1 MKFVEK
7 SSFDMPIEMPRLQS
21 CTKSTQPC
29 LVIRGVVKKLDF
41 IKLEK
46 MKSNFFQ
53 TNYVIKLEKT
63 K

>member
-1 MKFVEK
+1 MWKNNSNV
-7 SSFDMPIEMPRLQS
+7 
-21 CTKSTQPC
+21 TG
-29 LVIRGVVKKLDF
+29 VILDVVKKLDF

-46 MKSNFFQ
+46 IKSNFFQ